1 MHELIAIAYRDETT
15 ADRAFDELQRS
26 AEWLRIDP
34 DAASVLICER
44 DGSCRLTTSRHGG
57 ATTHWSAFWGA
68 LLEALLDD
76 GRPTAI
82 DGDSRRRLR
91 SLLVPGTSML
101 LVAAAPPAKR
111 SVLDALSQ
119 FGGDAVGCTLPA
131 EPAGAADL

>member
-26 AEWLRIDP
+26 AERLRIDP

-82 DGDSRRRLR
+82 DGGFRRRLR

-101 LVAAAPPAKR
+101 LVAAAPTGKHG
-111 SVLDALSQ
+111 VLDALSH
-119 FGGDAVGCTLPA
+119 FGGDAACCALRGQ
-131 EPAGAADL
+131 PAGAAGP